1 MASETLV
8 SLGSWAGQFWPR
20 HCKPRETAAAEIWRG
35 RAHLL
40 PGVELIIT
48 GAVLE
53 LASVST
59 AAPSGR
65 LGNQKGEEE
74 TEVVA
79 ETAVSSGRQEVVPQG
94 CSQNLCGAN

>member
-1 MASETLV
+1 M
-8 SLGSWAGQFWPR
+8 
-20 HCKPRETAAAEIWRG
+20 
-35 RAHLL
+35 
-40 PGVELIIT
+40 ELIIT

-53 LASVST
+53 LASVSA

-79 ETAVSSGRQEVVPQG
+79 ESSVLGGRKWYPRDALRISVVLISPQG
-94 CSQNLCGAN
+94 FPRA